1 MEFRPKIFSLFLG
14 LSHPVLDRNIVGKRF
29 FFLNFFNS
37 FAIFFGIFLSGSSV
51 NGIRD

>member
-1 MEFRPKIFSLFLG
+1 MNRIRVENFFSLFLG

-29 FFLNFFNS
+29 FFLIF